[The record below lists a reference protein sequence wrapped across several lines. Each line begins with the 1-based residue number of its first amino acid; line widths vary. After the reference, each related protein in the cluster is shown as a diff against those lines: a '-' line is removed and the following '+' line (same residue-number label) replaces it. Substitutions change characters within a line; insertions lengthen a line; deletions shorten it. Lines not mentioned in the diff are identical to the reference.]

1 MLKKRTELKKSDLI
15 ILLSWLKGDV
25 VVNNK
30 NFNYGELLRKCT
42 LDTDDNVNIDGY
54 FDDFMLDLYMIY
66 EKLIKVTPEQIEDK
80 IVENPMFKI
89 LPKEWVQDSMRSLS
103 MFIELYEK
111 LILTSKFE
119 FPQIQGIQKNMMNE
133 FLVKYIANEEYEKCI
148 ELKENL
154 KDV

>member
-1 MLKKRTELKKSDLI
+1 
-15 ILLSWLKGDV
+15 
-25 VVNNK
+25 
-30 NFNYGELLRKCT
+30 
-42 LDTDDNVNIDGY
+42 
-54 FDDFMLDLYMIY
+54 MLDLYMIY

-148 ELKENL
+148 EL
-154 KDV
+154 